1 MSHYLLELALWLMAF
16 YFIGCLL
23 GSFLR
28 RVIAPEAGSTAGG
41 TLAVAAAGGPAAGVA
56 GPVAEPVPL
65 ARSPEP
71 VSRAVRPT
79 GIAAARQGGPDDL
92 QRISGVGPVIERTL
106 HGLGFYHFD
115 QIAGWTA
122 SEVAWVSEHLNFPG
136 RIEREEWVQQSRLLA
151 AGDEAAFARLY
162 GTGGLKGS
170 DGETHAGS
178 RTRRSPPGPKRR

>member
-1 MSHYLLELALWLMAF
+1 MSHYVLELALWLTAV

-28 RVIAPEAGSTAGG
+28 SMMAPEAVASPAADGSAA
-41 TLAVAAAGGPAAGVA
+41 LAAAPAPAPMPPA
-56 GPVAEPVPL
+56 DPASAE
-65 ARSPEP
+65 AR
-71 VSRAVRPT
+71 ALRPR
-79 GIAAARQGGPDDL
+79 GIAAARVGGPDDL

-122 SEVAWVSEHLNFPG
+122 SEVVWVSEHLNFPG
-136 RIEREEWVQQSRLLA
+136 RIEREEWVAQARLLA
-151 AGDEAAFARLY
+151 AGDEATFARLY
-162 GTGGLKGS
+162 GTGGLKGA

-178 RTRRSPPGPKRR
+178 RTRRSPDPKKG